1 MSIDIGLNNLC
12 AITIND
18 KYLSYV
24 IKGSPLKSINQFYNK
39 RKSEIVSDLMKC
51 NKNSIQ
57 VMLLIN

>member
-24 IKGSPLKSINQFYNK
+24 IKGGPLK
-39 RKSEIVSDLMKC
+39 V
-51 NKNSIQ
+51 
-57 VMLLIN
+57 